1 MSGLLRRPP
10 ARFVIFPRLE
20 GPSNLVGA
28 GGQQHPVKA
37 YGGAQTGR
45 IRPDTPDFA
54 YLWQDRIQ
62 VNPAHEQPKLIY
74 TSGAQPIWRT
84 THLRRMVRTFMSA
97 GPRFT
102 GRWFYIGVVLNQYKE
117 RTRITGVTTRRGVSY
132 RYPRY
137 RVAPRTI
144 QLQGGPGASGE

>member
-10 ARFVIFPRLE
+10 ARFVIFDRME
-20 GPSNLVGA
+20 GPSGLARVGGLTNA
-28 GGQQHPVKA
+28 VKS
-37 YGGAQTGR
+37 YGGAQRG
-45 IRPDTPDFA
+45 IQSPDTPAFE
-54 YLWQDRIQ
+54 YRWQDRIQ

-74 TSGAQPIWRT
+74 SSGAQPLWRT
-84 THLRRMVRTFMSA
+84 THLRRIVRTFMSA

-102 GRWFYIGVVLNQYKE
+102 GRWFYVGQVLNAYTA
-117 RTRITGVTTRRGVSY
+117 RGRMTGVTTRRGTTY

-144 QLQGGPGASGE
+144 QLGGSPSGD

>member
-1 MSGLLRRPP
+1 MSQLLRRPP
-10 ARFVIFPRLE
+10 ARFVIHERME
-20 GPSNLVGA
+20 GPSGLVGV
-28 GGQQHPVKA
+28 GGLTNAVKS

-45 IRPDTPDFA
+45 LRPDTPDFA

-62 VNPAHEQPKLIY
+62 INPAHEQPKLIY
-74 TSGAQPIWRT
+74 SSGAQPLWRT
-84 THLRRMVRTFMSA
+84 THLRRVVRTFMSA

-102 GRWFYIGVVLNQYKE
+102 GRWFYIGQQINMYRE
-117 RTRITGVTTRRGVSY
+117 RTRLTGVTTRRGWSY

-144 QLQGGPGASGE
+144 QLGGGE